1 MIGQNESGDIQAALF
16 KSQAGVRAYVKNFF
30 YETQFNVTSFRITGD
45 GAGFDDGI
53 LEANNTGAA
62 WSEARK
68 IITQCRPGSYITI
81 EDIYAIGPDGR
92 RRKLTPLIF
101 NLK

>member
-1 MIGQNESGDIQAALF
+1 MVGTNESGDIQTALF
-16 KSQAGVRAYVKNFF
+16 TRQAGVRAFVKDFY

-53 LEANNTGAA
+53 MEANNTGAA
-62 WSEARK
+62 WSEAKK
-68 IITQCRPGSYITI
+68 IISRCRPGSFITI
-81 EDIYAIGPDGR
+81 EDIYAMGPDGR

-101 NLK
+101 TLK

>member
-1 MIGQNESGDIQAALF
+1 MVGASESGDIPAAMF

-45 GAGFDDGI
+45 ATGFDDGI
-53 LEANNTGAA
+53 EEANNTGGA
-62 WSEARK
+62 WNEARK
-68 IITQCRPGSYITI
+68 IINKCRPGSFVTI
-81 EDIYAIGPDGR
+81 EDIYAVGPDGR